1 MRSAGCASTVCCCRG
16 VTTLARLVARAR
28 AEGDR
33 RLWETLASVPS
44 EAELRELDAFLDV
57 AEGSR
62 MSELERARK
71 GPADPT
77 GKNLR
82 LLLAR
87 VKDLHRLG
95 VDGDAGPVLRALELP
110 EDPTELLD

>member
-16 VTTLARLVARAR
+16 VTTLARLGARAR

-87 VKDLHRLG
+87 VKDLHPL
-95 VDGDAGPVLRALELP
+95 AGSVQ
-110 EDPTELLD
+110 